1 MTAIDPALGVKLV
14 YLLGITNVISF
25 LLVALTC
32 RCMIGVKFVNDMLK
46 KPWYRWLFD
55 HHCWYWRLF
64 FLSVIIH
71 ITLALLVFGIPF

>member
-1 MTAIDPALGVKLV
+1 MALIDPVLGVKLV
-14 YLLGITNVISF
+14 YILGITNVLSF
-25 LLVALTC
+25 LLIAFTC
-32 RCMIGVKFVNDMLK
+32 RCMIGVKFVNDMMK
-46 KPWYRWLFD
+46 KPWYRWLFG